1 MVSIHT
7 GLSALNAFATG
18 VQGTAYNIANINTA
32 GFQPVSVD
40 YRSGRPADHGVRP
53 VVTRPPADTTVSAT
67 PAAGQSVPVSHVNE
81 AREMTKL
88 IVNQRSFEANA
99 VVIRASDDL
108 IGTLID
114 LKI

>member
-53 VVTRPPADTTVSAT
+53 VVNRPPADTTVSAT
-67 PAAGQSVPVSHVNE
+67 PAGQSLPVSHVNE

-99 VVIRASDDL
+99 VVIRTSDDL

>member
-40 YRSGRPADHGVRP
+40 YISGRPD
-53 VVTRPPADTTVSAT
+53 
-67 PAAGQSVPVSHVNE
+67 
-81 AREMTKL
+81 
-88 IVNQRSFEANA
+88 
-99 VVIRASDDL
+99 
-108 IGTLID
+108 
-114 LKI
+114 

>member
-18 VQGTAYNIANINTA
+18 VQGTAYNINTA

-40 YRSGRPADHGVRP
+40 YRSGRPADQGVRP

-67 PAAGQSVPVSHVNE
+67 PAAGQSLPVSHVNE

>member
-1 MVSIHT
+1 
-7 GLSALNAFATG
+7 
-18 VQGTAYNIANINTA
+18 
-32 GFQPVSVD
+32 
-40 YRSGRPADHGVRP
+40 
-53 VVTRPPADTTVSAT
+53 
-67 PAAGQSVPVSHVNE
+67 
-81 AREMTKL
+81 MTKL

>member
-18 VQGTAYNIANINTA
+18 VQGTAYNIANINTD
-32 GFQPVSVD
+32 Q
-40 YRSGRPADHGVRP
+40 GVRP

-67 PAAGQSVPVSHVNE
+67 PAAGQSLPVSHVNE

>member
-40 YRSGRPADHGVRP
+40 YRS
-53 VVTRPPADTTVSAT
+53 PPADTTVSAT
-67 PAAGQSVPVSHVNE
+67 PAAGQSLPVSHVNE

-99 VVIRASDDL
+99 VVIRTSDDL

>member
-53 VVTRPPADTTVSAT
+53 V
-67 PAAGQSVPVSHVNE
+67 SHVNE